1 MMMEIKYLTNE
12 ESNTIQ
18 RENFLKLTPVER
30 FYSYLDLMNN
40 LTIFPLKRP
49 IAKNKNFLIEIIDD

>member
-1 MMMEIKYLTNE
+1 MEIKYLTKE

-40 LTIFPLKRP
+40 LRNFPVNNI
-49 IAKNKNFLIEIIDD
+49 IARNKNFLIEIIDD

>member
-1 MMMEIKYLTNE
+1 MEIKYLTKE

-18 RENFLKLTPVER
+18 RNNFLKLTPVER

-40 LTIFPLKRP
+40 LRNFPVNHI
-49 IAKNKNFLIEIIDD
+49 IARNKNFLIEIIDD